1 MRSMAYTIKLSE
13 RAYAD
18 IARIVAYIQA
28 DSPQNATLWRWRLLE
43 RIASLDFSPR
53 GCSLAP
59 EDEYTPFEVRQALF
73 GRYRILFTIKD
84 DVPTVY
90 VLTVRHGARQFMSEE
105 ELAGIE

>member
-1 MRSMAYTIKLSE
+1 MAYTIRLSE

-18 IARIVAYIQA
+18 IATIVAYIQG
-28 DSPQNATLWRWRLLE
+28 DSPQNASRWRTGLLE

-53 GCSLAP
+53 GGALAP

-84 DVPTVY
+84 DERTVY
-90 VLTVRHGARQFMSEE
+90 VLTVRHGARQFMSGE
-105 ELAGIE
+105 ELAEIE